1 MKSKIEERAEQFAN
15 FWRNTEHTASNPEDA
30 ATLMAE
36 VIEDELGRE
45 GLSFENKLE
54 VVKQGI
60 AIIQKQ
66 EPKTK
71 NERLEN
77 VWKSKNFFSKRGIDV
92 ETGEET
98 VFWDKYAL
106 ERDCE
111 DEGVTLKEF
120 IEWQLK
126 Q

>member
-1 MKSKIEERAEQFAN
+1 MKSKIEERAERFAN
-15 FWRNTEHTASNPEDA
+15 FWRNTEHAANSADS

-36 VIEDELGRE
+36 FIEDELGRE

-60 AIIQKQ
+60 TIILKQ

-71 NERLEN
+71 DERLEN
-77 VWKSKNFFSKRGIDV
+77 IWKNKNFFSKRGIDV

-98 VFWDKYAL
+98 VFWDKYSL

-111 DEGVTLKEF
+111 DEGVTLEEF
-120 IEWQLK
+120 IEWKLK
-126 Q
+126 

>member
-1 MKSKIEERAEQFAN
+1 MKLKIEERAEHFAN
-15 FWRNTEHTASNPEDA
+15 FWRDTEHSASDSEDA

-36 VIEDELGRE
+36 IIEDELGRE

-71 NERLEN
+71 TERLES
-77 VWKSKNFFSKRGIDV
+77 VWKNKNFFSKRGIDV
-92 ETGEET
+92 ETGKET
-98 VFWDKYAL
+98 VYWDKYAL
-106 ERDCE
+106 KGDCE
-111 DEGVTLKEF
+111 DEGVTLEEF